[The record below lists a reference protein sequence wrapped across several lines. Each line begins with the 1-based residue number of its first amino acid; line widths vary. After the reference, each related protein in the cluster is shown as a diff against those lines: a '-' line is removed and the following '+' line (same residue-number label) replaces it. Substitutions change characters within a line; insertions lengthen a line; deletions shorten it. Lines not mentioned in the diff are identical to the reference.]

1 MAYTT
6 EELIQILADERQA
19 CLKGERLKIAATA
32 SGNPIIDRF
41 IKSDGIQKFDAYQD
55 FKAAVHCYQREHRV
69 SGIVWRRLIV
79 KGSSIDYPEVDSQ
92 LIALPEDLETLK
104 LVKARIVSFWRKVTV
119 GMDIYKSINNGKDYR
134 LVTPVTVDKIA
145 QRMEWANLCKWEKA
159 DFLEIV
165 LQLGW
170 GQPEAAAY
178 NRELPIAG
186 SEYIHAVNPGNRPI
200 C

>member
-6 EELIQILADERQA
+6 EELIQILASERQA

-32 SGNPIIDRF
+32 SGNPIVDKF
-41 IKSDGIQKFDAYQD
+41 IKSDGVQKFDAYQD
-55 FKAAVHCYQREHRV
+55 FKAAVHRYQQEHSV
-69 SGIVWRRLIV
+69 SGIVWRQLTL
-79 KGSSIDYPEVDSQ
+79 KGKNISYPEVDSQ
-92 LIALPEDLETLK
+92 LIALPKDLETLK
-104 LVKARIVSFWRKVTV
+104 LAKARMISFWQEVIV
-119 GMDIYKSINNGKDYR
+119 GMDLYRSVNYGKDYR
-134 LVTPVTVDKIA
+134 LVTLAQVDKIA
-145 QRMEWANLCKWEKA
+145 QRTEWANLLKWEKA
-159 DFLEIV
+159 NFLEIV

-178 NRELPIAG
+178 NRELPLAG

>member
-1 MAYTT
+1 MAYSTA
-6 EELIQILADERQA
+6 ELIQILANERQA

-32 SGNPIIDRF
+32 SGNPIVDRF

-55 FKAAVHCYQREHRV
+55 FKAAVHCYQQEYGV
-69 SGIVWRRLIV
+69 SGIVWRQLTL
-79 KGSSIDYPEVDSQ
+79 KGKSISYPEIDSQ
-92 LIALPEDLETLK
+92 LIALPQDLEILK
-104 LVKARIVSFWRKVTV
+104 LAKESIVSFWHEVTIE
-119 GMDIYKSINNGKDYR
+119 MDLYRSVTHGKDYR
-134 LVTPVTVDKIA
+134 LTTLDQVNKIA

-159 DFLEIV
+159 NFLEIL

-170 GQPEAAAY
+170 GQPESAAY

-186 SEYIHAVNPGNRPI
+186 SEYIHAVNPGQRPI